1 MVDFAKLLEQA
12 RREDWVRPG
21 TLVTGPWPEQGVG
34 FQVRRGT
41 FRVSKALAANAE
53 AFNHELGRRLPPRDM
68 GKLVTTMMPEGNE
81 VVVRWRIIRV
91 VAA

>member
-21 TLVTGPWPEQGVG
+21 TLVAGPWPEQGVT
-34 FQVRRGT
+34 FQVRRGS
-41 FRVSKALAANAE
+41 FRLPKGLAADPD
-53 AFNHELGRRLPPRDM
+53 AFGHELGRRLPPRDM
-68 GKLVTTMMPEGNE
+68 GKLVTTITPEGGE